1 MELNEEEKRQLCQ
14 VDGDCQAKV
23 LDELYMQ
30 CMALVQDLQ
39 KNYHLPYPRT
49 MGERIP
55 LARQQ
60 SGAEKYIKYM
70 TDLF

>member
-1 MELNEEEKRQLCQ
+1 MREAEDAVKDGEGWLN
-14 VDGDCQAKV
+14 